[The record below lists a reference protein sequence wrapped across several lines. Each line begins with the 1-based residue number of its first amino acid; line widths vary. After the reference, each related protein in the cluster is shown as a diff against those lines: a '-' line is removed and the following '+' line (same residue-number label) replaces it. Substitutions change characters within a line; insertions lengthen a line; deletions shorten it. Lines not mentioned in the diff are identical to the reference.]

1 LFDKLSRV
9 FNKIIDS
16 MAFLAAIL
24 IIFSMLS
31 VSISVF
37 MRYIIG
43 KPLIGV
49 NEINGYLLIYVTF
62 LASAWIMRKDAHVKV
77 DIVMNWLPPGAKG
90 VVNIISSLFCIVVM
104 VVILIHGTIVSW
116 DFWQRGVYN
125 PTILMFPKALLIVVI
140 PIGCFFLAFVFM
152 HKIVLARNELK
163 SLICDQTN
171 YSYKQGDV

>member
-1 LFDKLSRV
+1 
-9 FNKIIDS
+9 

-31 VSISVF
+31 VSVSVL

-43 KPLIGV
+43 KPIVGV
-49 NEINGYLLIYVTF
+49 NEINGYLLLHVTF

-77 DIVMNWLPPGAKG
+77 DIVTNWLPPRAKA
-90 VVNIISSLFCIVVM
+90 VVNIISALVCSVVM

-125 PTILMFPKALLIVVI
+125 PSILMFPKALLIVVI
-140 PIGCFFLAFVFM
+140 PISCFFLAFVFM
-152 HKIVLARNELK
+152 HKIVLAKNEFKFLMDNK
-163 SLICDQTN
+163 TN
-171 YSYKQGDV
+171 YGYEQGEA